1 MTANASDYNSIDELI
16 TGEVNKSIHIECSR
30 GASREALQSVR
41 ACYQKKRCAFYL
53 ESDKGF
59 DRDTVRSY
67 LKFFARLAGGTI
79 SAQEAMDHFGL
90 SDKARCAVLK
100 LTAEQRALMN
110 FARMSLF
117 EPEVVFCERP
127 LLELGPEARSL
138 VLNWMASE
146 TTKGTVFI
154 TVGEPLR
161 EALLMP
167 GDAWWEEEGRFFP
180 AQIEDDSDISQ
191 GNSDETHNI
200 SGEAQEPQ
208 GKSNKTQGNYGESQ
222 GESNKAQGNSD
233 NLKSKNAKPQGNS
246 AAADNDS
253 EDEVFFAGDEVR
265 VYKVQAKSGS
275 STLLFDPREI
285 DFIESSNR
293 QNYVSVRGELYQTP
307 STLDELEAELT
318 RFGFFRCHRSYIVNV
333 QRVTKVERFT
343 RNSFNL
349 TLSDVA
355 HSSIPLAKGRAEE
368 MRATLGMK

>member
-100 LTAEQRALMN
+100 LTAEQRTLMN

-146 TTKGTVFI
+146 TTKSTVFI

-180 AQIEDDSDISQ
+180 AQIEDDSDKSLDNPGEIQ
-191 GNSDETHNI
+191 GE
-200 SGEAQEPQ
+200 
-208 GKSNKTQGNYGESQ
+208 SNKTQSDPSESQ
-222 GESNKAQGNSD
+222 GKSNKAQGNSD
-233 NLKSKNAKPQGNS
+233 NLKSKNAKPHGNS
-246 AAADNDS
+246 AATDNDS